1 MLISKLILAAST
13 SATSAV
19 WWRLFNIYLV
29 LSIVFSAFF
38 IAWILYLVISTREKP
53 GREVINHIKPGII
66 PSSTRGRPRNVAFL
80 VLFLVVVFFGLYIYS
95 LPATYYIRQAPSST
109 SNTLTIDVYA
119 AQWTWTFRYPNGYNV
134 TGSAN
139 VKNYTAEFPVNTTI
153 IFRVTSLDVM
163 HEFSIP
169 TFKVKV
175 DAFPGVWNTIWT
187 NVYQQGTYT
196 AFCTELCGLGHADMY
211 VHMQFVSVSTYN
223 AWIASQK

>member
-1 MLISKLILAAST
+1 MLISKLILSATT

-29 LSIVFSAFF
+29 LAVIFSGFF
-38 IAWILYLVISTREKP
+38 IAWILYLVISTREKA

-66 PSSTRGRPRNVAFL
+66 PSATRGRPRNIAFL
-80 VLFLVVVFFGLYIYS
+80 VIFLVVVFFGLFAYS
-95 LPATYYIRQAPSST
+95 LPSTYYVRQVPSHVVNSI
-109 SNTLTIDVYA
+109 TIDVFA

-134 TGSAN
+134 TGAATIN
-139 VKNYTAEFPVNTTI
+139 NYTAEFPVNTTI

-169 TFKVKV
+169 TFKVKI
-175 DAFPGVWNTIWT
+175 DAFPGVWTSAWT
-187 NVYQQGTYT
+187 DVYQQGTYT

-211 VHMQFVSVSTYN
+211 VHMKFVSPSAYGT
-223 AWIASQK
+223 WIAAQK

>member
-1 MLISKLILAAST
+1 M
-13 SATSAV
+13 
-19 WWRLFNIYLV
+19 
-29 LSIVFSAFF
+29 
-38 IAWILYLVISTREKP
+38 
-53 GREVINHIKPGII
+53 
-66 PSSTRGRPRNVAFL
+66 
-80 VLFLVVVFFGLYIYS
+80 
-95 LPATYYIRQAPSST
+95 
-109 SNTLTIDVYA
+109 
-119 AQWTWTFRYPNGYNV
+119 